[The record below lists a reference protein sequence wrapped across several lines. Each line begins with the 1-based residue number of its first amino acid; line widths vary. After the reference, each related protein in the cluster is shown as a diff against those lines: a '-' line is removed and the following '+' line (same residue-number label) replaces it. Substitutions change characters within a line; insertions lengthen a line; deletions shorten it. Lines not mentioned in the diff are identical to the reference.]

1 MAFDRLQVGES
12 TGPLESSGRLIGRG
26 GTGRRATNSSAP
38 CPDRTAARVAPRRFR
53 PRSSRRDPSD
63 CHDSPRIRCVSRRGT
78 RSASYPG
85 VDRRSASSRHR
96 HQDPEPRH
104 LDCPRYRQPRR
115 PIAYRLEQ
123 SLNPLVVTNR
133 QAWWVTSDISGKSYL
148 LIQREEALVAQQ
160 FDVSTATLSGT
171 PVPVANGVGS
181 FASATSG
188 LWSVARNGA
197 LVYRAGG
204 TGLPQFTWLDPT
216 GRVLGTVG
224 DPGLYNAPAVSP
236 DGTRLAFVAVDNA
249 GNQDVWVRDLGSGG
263 VTRLTCAS

>member
-1 MAFDRLQVGES
+1 MAFDRLRVEES
-12 TGPLESSGRLIGRG
+12 TRPLESSGRLIGRG

-115 PIAYRLEQ
+115 PIAYRLEKVPERCTGQDLRPSPARAQ
-123 SLNPLVVTNR
+123 SGHSGF
-133 QAWWVTSDISGKSYL
+133 TSSEPTY
-148 LIQREEALVAQQ
+148 
-160 FDVSTATLSGT
+160 T
-171 PVPVANGVGS
+171 PVLSDALDTRRYKKRRP
-181 FASATSG
+181 SG
-188 LWSVARNGA
+188 RN
-197 LVYRAGG
+197 
-204 TGLPQFTWLDPT
+204 
-216 GRVLGTVG
+216 
-224 DPGLYNAPAVSP
+224 
-236 DGTRLAFVAVDNA
+236 
-249 GNQDVWVRDLGSGG
+249 
-263 VTRLTCAS
+263 

>member
-1 MAFDRLQVGES
+1 MAFDRLRVEES
-12 TGPLESSGRLIGRG
+12 TRPLESSGRLIGRG

-133 QAWWVTSDISGKSYL
+133 QAWWVTSDINGKDKVPERCTGQDLRPSPARAQSGH
-148 LIQREEALVAQQ
+148 
-160 FDVSTATLSGT
+160 SGFTSSEPTYT
-171 PVPVANGVGS
+171 PVLSDALDTRRYKKRRP
-181 FASATSG
+181 SG
-188 LWSVARNGA
+188 RN
-197 LVYRAGG
+197 
-204 TGLPQFTWLDPT
+204 
-216 GRVLGTVG
+216 
-224 DPGLYNAPAVSP
+224 
-236 DGTRLAFVAVDNA
+236 
-249 GNQDVWVRDLGSGG
+249 
-263 VTRLTCAS
+263 